1 MPKFPWIHD
10 PKKAKVKIS
19 GREQFFGPHIFLLST
34 GHCHYGF
41 LLLTLE
47 SGKRWFP
54 LSPY

>member
-19 GREQFFGPHIFLLST
+19 GPEQFFGPHIFLLST
-34 GHCHYGF
+34 GLCHYGF
-41 LLLTLE
+41 LLLTFE